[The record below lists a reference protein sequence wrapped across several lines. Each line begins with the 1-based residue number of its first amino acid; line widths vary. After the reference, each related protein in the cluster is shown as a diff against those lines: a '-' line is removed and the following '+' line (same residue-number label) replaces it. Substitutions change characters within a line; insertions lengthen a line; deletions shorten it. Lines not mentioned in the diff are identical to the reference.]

1 MSAMASQIT
10 SLMIVYSTI
19 YSRCKK
25 TSPRVTGLCEGYYTY
40 ISTELL
46 TNDSL
51 VILRYI
57 KYQEYAYRLLVFY
70 CGLVVNFCSYSSGLF
85 HWYLHFFL
93 IFGKIDFNITQW
105 LYLISVNNHDICI
118 QTQFICHFC
127 SHCMSVWLRLVMSYT
142 SDSYLHPTLQANV
155 MIIILFIY
163 SSSWDIAR
171 ALCVTL
177 GCMSIMSIDSQMGLY
192 YSKVLSNNDKICDTM
207 HREWCC
213 RKEGDTR
220 KRWTIYRRLSARKT

>member
-1 MSAMASQIT
+1 MRWHLKSPASWLFTQPFIQGAKKHHHAWLAFVRGIIPISVQSYLQMT
-10 SLMIVYSTI
+10 ALSYSDTLNTKNMHTD
-19 YSRCKK
+19 C
-25 TSPRVTGLCEGYYTY
+25 LCF
-40 ISTELL
+40 IAVWWWSFLL
-46 TNDSL
+46 TFLRVISL
-51 VILRYI
+51 IL
-57 KYQEYAYRLLVFY
+57 A
-70 CGLVVNFCSYSSGLF
+70 
-85 HWYLHFFL
+85 FFL

-142 SDSYLHPTLQANV
+142 SDSYLHPTLQADV

-220 KRWTIYRRLSARKT
+220 KTVDNISKA